1 MRGRNSAVNDKR
13 LREPTPAFVLLAA
26 IASLAA
32 SCAAQPPV
40 KCTAAN
46 NPGVSRFALVS
57 STGDCTGASPFVN
70 KGEVIGVY
78 TYVPS
83 VSDPNTYT
91 LQNSVTLES
100 EEAALL
106 AQNGASVDPP
116 VADPDANHHLWAL
129 GKFDESF
136 PDSKDI
142 CRVSQISPAEI
153 NLPVVPAH
161 MSTDDDGNPV
171 MIDEQPAT
179 HIKYVWSNVRIIVNA
194 DSIGNQIFADLDY
207 TRDACNAK
215 FNVSLLT
222 PQVDCG
228 TDGHE
233 DQSKCD
239 APTDV
244 AIGAVA
250 PNQATCTEQGGN
262 FWCLPNRTELE
273 P

>member
-1 MRGRNSAVNDKR
+1 VNDKR
-13 LREPTPAFVLLAA
+13 LLQPALAMLGA
-26 IASLAA
+26 LASLAA

-46 NPGVSRFALVS
+46 NPGVSVFTLVS
-57 STGDCTGASPFVN
+57 STGDCTGAAPFVN

-83 VSDPNTYT
+83 VSDPNSYT
-91 LQNSVTLES
+91 LPNSVSFQS
-100 EEAALL
+100 EEASLL
-106 AQNGASVDPP
+106 AQNGEGVDPP
-116 VADPDANHHLWAL
+116 VADTDPNHHLWAL
-129 GKFDESF
+129 GKFDDSF
-136 PDSKDI
+136 PDSNDI
-142 CRVSQISPAEI
+142 CRVSQLSPAEV

-161 MSTDDDGNPV
+161 MGTDDDGNPV
-171 MIDEQPAT
+171 QIDEQPAT

-194 DSIGNQIFADLDY
+194 DSIGTQTFADLDY
-207 TRDACNAK
+207 TRDACNATFK
-215 FNVSLLT
+215 VSLLT

-228 TDGHE
+228 TDGMP

-250 PNQATCTEQGGN
+250 PGQAKCTEQGGS
-262 FWCLPNRTELE
+262 FWCLPIKTDL
-273 P
+273 